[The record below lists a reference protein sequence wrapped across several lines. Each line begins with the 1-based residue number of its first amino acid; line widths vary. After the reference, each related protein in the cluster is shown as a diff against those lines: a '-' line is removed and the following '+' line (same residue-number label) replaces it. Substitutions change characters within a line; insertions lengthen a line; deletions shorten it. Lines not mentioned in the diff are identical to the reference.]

1 MWSKTNLTSQQENN
15 RMKNGEYAV
24 EEKKVATDREYTV
37 WEILQG
43 NLKVWWLMLF
53 GALVGALLW
62 GATNITRT
70 VLLFPRKIMRMITA
84 SWPL

>member
-1 MWSKTNLTSQQENN
+1 
-15 RMKNGEYAV
+15 MKNGEYAV

-53 GALVGALLW
+53 GALAGALLL
-62 GATNITRT
+62 GGY
-70 VLLFPRKIMRMITA
+70 KYY
-84 SWPL
+84 

>member
-1 MWSKTNLTSQQENN
+1 
-15 RMKNGEYAV
+15 MKNGEYAV

-43 NLKVWWLMLF
+43 NLKVWWLML
-53 GALVGALLW
+53 LVHWWEHCFW

-70 VLLFPRKIMRMITA
+70 VLLFPRK
-84 SWPL
+84 L

>member
-53 GALVGALLW
+53 GAAAQFGIFFTLGLQILLEP
-62 GATNITRT
+62 
-70 VLLFPRKIMRMITA
+70 FFCF
-84 SWPL
+84 

>member
-1 MWSKTNLTSQQENN
+1 
-15 RMKNGEYAV
+15 MKNGEYAV

-53 GALVGALLW
+53 GALAGALLF
-62 GATNITRT
+62 GQ
-70 VLLFPRKIMRMITA
+70 F
-84 SWPL
+84 

>member
-1 MWSKTNLTSQQENN
+1 
-15 RMKNGEYAV
+15 MKNGEYAV

-53 GALVGALLW
+53 GALAGALLL
-62 GATNITRT
+62 GGYNITRT

-84 SWPL
+84 LWLL